1 MSNYMVSNTR
11 YSENLEIEILK
22 KLDIV
27 AKPNNLNNITNVDL
41 LAGDKNIRIDV
52 QYSQD
57 FLKYGDL
64 RIDFVSAYSI
74 GCRNNFY
81 HNHTIFQ
88 NFESFYGFKVDKVG
102 KYFQVDYLDAVII
115 LFYNNK
121 LIQDNSMPD
130 KILII
135 KRDDLLG
142 YLNSNIPNI
151 IKTLKLNHKEELGD
165 KHGSAFIP
173 INIEQLVQS
182 ASCYYGSISYLI
194 SKKSDIKKYL
204 NC

>member
-11 YSENLEIEILK
+11 YSENLAIEILK

-57 FLKYGDL
+57 FSKYGDF
-64 RIDFVSAYSI
+64 RIDFVSAYSS
-74 GCRNNFY
+74 GHKGTSF
-81 HNHTIFQ
+81 HNDTIFQ
-88 NFESFYGFKVDKVG
+88 NFEATNGFKVDKVG
-102 KYFQVDYLDAVII
+102 KYFQADYLDAVII

-121 LIQDNSMPD
+121 LIQDYNMPD
-130 KILII
+130 SILII
-135 KRDDLLG
+135 NRDDLLC
-142 YLNSNIPNI
+142 YLNKNIPNI
-151 IKTLKLNHKEELGD
+151 KTNHKNGLGD

-173 INIEQLVQS
+173 INIEQLTQNTL
-182 ASCYYGSISYLI
+182 CHYGSIIDLINKKTIIRQYLG
-194 SKKSDIKKYL
+194 
-204 NC
+204 C